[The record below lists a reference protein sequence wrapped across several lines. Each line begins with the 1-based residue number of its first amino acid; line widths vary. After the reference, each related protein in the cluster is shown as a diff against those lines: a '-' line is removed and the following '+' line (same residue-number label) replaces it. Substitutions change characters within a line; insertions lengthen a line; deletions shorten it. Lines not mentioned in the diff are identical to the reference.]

1 MRRTFKMKT
10 KRIVLY
16 GLFIAIILLMAFT
29 PIGYIKM
36 PFDEITLITIPVI
49 VGAVTMG
56 PVAGLVLGTVFG
68 LTSFAQCFGMSRFG
82 TTLFSINP
90 FFTFIICVVARAL
103 MGYLCGVIFKAFEKR
118 GNTSVW
124 AFGVSSVAGALL
136 NTLFFVGFLLI
147 LFGNSDYIMAMRG
160 GANVLAFLAA
170 FVGINGLVE
179 AIACGI
185 VGTAIAKAL
194 HKVTKAD

>member
-36 PFDEITLITIPVI
+36 PFVEITLITIPVI

-68 LTSFAQCFGMSRFG
+68 LTSFAQCFGMSKFG

-185 VGTAIAKAL
+185 VGTAISKAL

>member
-1 MRRTFKMKT
+1 MKT

-36 PFDEITLITIPVI
+36 PFVEITLITIPVI

-68 LTSFAQCFGMSRFG
+68 LTSFAQCFGMSKFG

-147 LFGNSDYIMAMRG
+147 LFGNSDYIMAMRA

-185 VGTAIAKAL
+185 VGTAISKAL

>member
-1 MRRTFKMKT
+1 MKT

-36 PFDEITLITIPVI
+36 PFVEITLITIPVI

-68 LTSFAQCFGMSRFG
+68 LTSFAQCFGMSKFG
-82 TTLFSINP
+82 TTLFSINQ

-147 LFGNSDYIMAMRG
+147 LFGNSDYIMAMRA

-185 VGTAIAKAL
+185 VGTAISKAL

>member
-1 MRRTFKMKT
+1 MKT

-36 PFDEITLITIPVI
+36 PFVEITLITIPVI

-68 LTSFAQCFGMSRFG
+68 LTSFAQCFGMSTFG

-118 GNTSVW
+118 GNTSVL

-194 HKVTKAD
+194 YKVTKAD

>member
-1 MRRTFKMKT
+1 MKT

-36 PFDEITLITIPVI
+36 PFVEITLITIPVI

-68 LTSFAQCFGMSRFG
+68 LTSFAQCFGMSKFG

-147 LFGNSDYIMAMRG
+147 LFGNSDYILTMRG

>member
-36 PFDEITLITIPVI
+36 PFVEITLITIPVI

-68 LTSFAQCFGMSRFG
+68 LTSFAQCFGMSKFG

-147 LFGNSDYIMAMRG
+147 LFGNSDYIMAMRA

-185 VGTAIAKAL
+185 VGTAISKAL

>member
-1 MRRTFKMKT
+1 MKT

-36 PFDEITLITIPVI
+36 PFVEITLITIPVI

-103 MGYLCGVIFKAFEKR
+103 MGYLCGVIFRAFEKR

-147 LFGNSDYIMAMRG
+147 LFGNSDYIMSMRG

-185 VGTAIAKAL
+185 VGTAISKAL

>member
-1 MRRTFKMKT
+1 MKT

-36 PFDEITLITIPVI
+36 PFVEITLITIPVI

-68 LTSFAQCFGMSRFG
+68 LTSFAQCFGMSKFG

-185 VGTAIAKAL
+185 VGTAISKAL

>member
-1 MRRTFKMKT
+1 MKT

-36 PFDEITLITIPVI
+36 PFVEITLITIPVI

-68 LTSFAQCFGMSRFG
+68 LTSFAQCFGMSKFG

-103 MGYLCGVIFKAFEKR
+103 MGYLCGVIYKAFEKR

-185 VGTAIAKAL
+185 VGTAISKAL

>member
-1 MRRTFKMKT
+1 MKT

-36 PFDEITLITIPVI
+36 PFVEITLITIPVI

-68 LTSFAQCFGMSRFG
+68 LTSFAQCFGMSKFG

>member
-1 MRRTFKMKT
+1 MKT

-36 PFDEITLITIPVI
+36 PFVEITLITIPVI

-68 LTSFAQCFGMSRFG
+68 LTSFAQCFGMSKFG

-185 VGTAIAKAL
+185 VGTAISKAL
-194 HKVTKAD
+194 HKATKAD

>member
-1 MRRTFKMKT
+1 MKT

-36 PFDEITLITIPVI
+36 PFVEITLITIPVI

>member
-1 MRRTFKMKT
+1 MKT

-36 PFDEITLITIPVI
+36 PFVEITLITIPVI

-68 LTSFAQCFGMSRFG
+68 LTSFAQCFGMSKFG

-103 MGYLCGVIFKAFEKR
+103 MGYLCGVIYKAFEKR

-147 LFGNSDYIMAMRG
+147 LFGNSDYIMAMRA

-185 VGTAIAKAL
+185 VGTAISKAL

>member
-1 MRRTFKMKT
+1 MKT

-36 PFDEITLITIPVI
+36 PFVEITLITIPVI

-147 LFGNSDYIMAMRG
+147 LFGNSDYIMTMRG

>member
-36 PFDEITLITIPVI
+36 PFVEITLITIPVI
-49 VGAVTMG
+49 VGAVIMG

>member
-36 PFDEITLITIPVI
+36 PFVEITLITIPVI

-68 LTSFAQCFGMSRFG
+68 LTSFAQCFGMSKFG

-103 MGYLCGVIFKAFEKR
+103 MGYLCGVIYKAFEKR

-185 VGTAIAKAL
+185 VGTAISKAL

>member
-36 PFDEITLITIPVI
+36 PFVEITLITIPVI

>member
-1 MRRTFKMKT
+1 MKT

-36 PFDEITLITIPVI
+36 PFVEITLITIPVI

-68 LTSFAQCFGMSRFG
+68 LTSFAQCFGMSKFG
-82 TTLFSINP
+82 TMLFSINP